1 VVGAPT
7 HPVMPNLVVLWK
19 MSPTWQ
25 REAGGPYNPG
35 KMAVAARSP
44 EFSHPTEMP
53 RDLAGWASVR
63 RAPWPRA
70 KQAVRRGGCFDSV

>member
-1 VVGAPT
+1 
-7 HPVMPNLVVLWK
+7 MRNLVVLWK
-19 MSPTWQ
+19 MGPAWQ

-53 RDLAGWASVR
+53 RDLAGWGLGVGTAS
-63 RAPWPRA
+63 AL
-70 KQAVRRGGCFDSV
+70 AVAAGLNFAASK